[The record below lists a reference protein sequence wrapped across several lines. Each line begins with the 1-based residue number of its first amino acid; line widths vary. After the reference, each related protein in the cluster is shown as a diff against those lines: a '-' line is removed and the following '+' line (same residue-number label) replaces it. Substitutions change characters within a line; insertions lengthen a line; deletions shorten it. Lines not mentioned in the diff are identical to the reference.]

1 MKLGRRDVL
10 GLKTGGK
17 STRQRN
23 NGGDNGYG
31 EMPQTVTQHGWRSLL
46 QSLQSA
52 APRSFRDVP
61 AGNFDNAMFYMNDH
75 SARKW
80 M

>member
-10 GLKTGGK
+10 GPKTRGK
-17 STRQRN
+17 TTRQRD
-23 NGGDNGYG
+23 NGGQSDYG
-31 EMPQTVTQHGWRSLL
+31 EMPQPTNQHGWCSLL

-52 APRSFRDVP
+52 APRCFRDVP
-61 AGNFDNAMFYMNDH
+61 AVNFDNAMFYMNDH

-80 M
+80 K